1 MRTRPVYPVWQQ
13 PAHILSLHATMSTS
27 ALTPLSP
34 CQAIDFKR
42 VAAFADS
49 WKDNPHLSAPN
60 RAMAEDL
67 AWLAA
72 HIEQSASPD
81 ASDGS
86 AVREMACHLCR
97 LLSEN
102 KLPPCRTD
110 GCALH
115 AAL

>member
-1 MRTRPVYPVWQQ
+1 MT
-13 PAHILSLHATMSTS
+13 
-27 ALTPLSP
+27 TPTP
-34 CQAIDFKR
+34 HPGQDINFKR
-42 VAAFADS
+42 VAAFADT
-49 WKDNPHLSAPN
+49 WKDNPHLSAPS

-72 HIEQSASPD
+72 HIEQSASDASD

-86 AVREMACHLCR
+86 AVREVACHLCR

-102 KLPPCRTD
+102 KLPPCRNE

-115 AAL
+115 APN